1 MHEESIS
8 QIKLLNFS
16 QIIQQETGMKKFFY
30 PKSMAITGVS
40 LNKITLGKIV
50 LVNNQNIGFTGNLY
64 GIGNKEGE
72 VSGLKVYKDIASL
85 PEIPDVLIILTPA
98 DTVPAMMEEAG
109 KKGITHVVIESGGF
123 SEYSGDKHSMEEQ
136 VLSTA
141 SRYGIKVIGP
151 NCIGTVNCEINMMMP
166 FAFLKFKLI
175 NGTASIVSQSGGVG
189 DTFMRMTREN
199 HIFFNKFVSV
209 GNKLQLDEVD
219 FLEYLIDD
227 PKTDLILM
235 YLEGFSRGRKFFDL
249 CMKSEKPT
257 IVMKSNRS
265 TTSAKIAKSHTSA
278 LSANDDIVDSAFAQA
293 AVVRIEGED
302 ELAIATK
309 AFQLPVMKGNRVAVL
324 SRSGGHAVITA
335 DACARFGFDMIEFPE
350 SFISSIKSMYQSK
363 VIAHQNPLDLGEIF
377 DYTIFTKI
385 LEEAMKLDNVD
396 GIIFNHLYQSGYES
410 ETSRSFLNSVD
421 EMVKKY
427 NKPVAV
433 TLISDAEELLDI
445 MKNHPFPTF
454 TAPLQAV
461 SALKILLDYRN
472 RKEARKL
479 RGKPESFAI
488 DKILID
494 KIRTDCVEEKRIP
507 LTDEALEICNAA
519 GIIPVPYITVQPD
532 ADLKKISIGFPAAV
546 KLLSKDASH
555 KSDIGGVRIGLNN
568 ITETEAAIIEIK
580 EKIKSLENP
589 PEVNGFL
596 IQEMAG
602 RGEEFFVGGIRDESF
617 GPAVMVG
624 YGGIYIELFRD
635 RAIRLAPVTKNDAAS
650 MLRELKTYPLLKGIR
665 GRGPL
670 DEDALIDII
679 CRVSSLM
686 AEIDFINE
694 IDLNPVIVHEKGKGV
709 SIVDSRIFFR

>member
-1 MHEESIS
+1 
-8 QIKLLNFS
+8 
-16 QIIQQETGMKKFFY
+16 MKKFFY

-40 LNKITLGKIV
+40 LTKLTLGKIV
-50 LVNNQNIGFTGNLY
+50 LVNNHNLGFKGNLY
-64 GIGNKEGE
+64 GIGNTEGE
-72 VSGLKVYKDIASL
+72 VNGLKIYKDITSL

-98 DTVPAMMEEAG
+98 VTVPAMIEEAG
-109 KKGITHVVIESGGF
+109 KKGITNVVIESGGF
-123 SEYSGDKHSMEEQ
+123 SEYSGDNNNMEEQ
-136 VLSTA
+136 ILSTA
-141 SRYGIKVIGP
+141 SKYGIKIIGP
-151 NCIGTVNCEINMMMP
+151 NCIGTVNCEINMLM
-166 FAFLKFKLI
+166 AFVYLKFKLI
-175 NGTASIVSQSGGVG
+175 NGSASIISQSGGVG
-189 DTFMRMTREN
+189 DTYMRMAREN

-219 FLEYLIDD
+219 FMEYYISD
-227 PKTDLILM
+227 PMTSLILM

-249 CMKSEKPT
+249 AMRSDKPV

-265 TTSAKIAKSHTSA
+265 SISAKIAKSHTAA
-278 LSANDDIVDSAFAQA
+278 LSANDDVVDSAIAQSA
-293 AVVRIEGED
+293 AVRVEGED
-302 ELAIATK
+302 ELAIAIK
-309 AFQLPVMKGNRVAVL
+309 AFQLPVIRGNRVAVL

-335 DACARFGFDMIEFPE
+335 DACAKLGFEMVEFPE

-377 DYTIFTKI
+377 DYTIFTRI

-396 GIIFNHLYQSGYES
+396 GIIFNHLFQSGYES
-410 ETSRSFLNSVD
+410 ESSRSFLNSVG
-421 EMVKKY
+421 EMIKKY
-427 NKPVAV
+427 NKPVVV

-454 TAPLQAV
+454 TAALQAV

-472 RKEARKL
+472 RKEARSL
-479 RGKPESFAI
+479 RGKPETYAI
-488 DKILID
+488 DKLLID
-494 KIRTDCVEEKRIP
+494 KIRTACSEEKRIP
-507 LTDEALEICNAA
+507 LTDEALEICSAA
-519 GIIPVPYITVQPD
+519 GITPAPYITVQHESD
-532 ADLKKISIGFPAAV
+532 IKKIKIGYPAAV

-568 ITETEAAIIEIK
+568 SDDAEAAVMKIR
-580 EKIKSLENP
+580 EKINSLANP
-589 PEVNGFL
+589 PAVNGFL

-602 RGEEFFVGGIRDESF
+602 KGEEFFVGGIRDESF

-686 AEIDFINE
+686 AEIDYINE
-694 IDLNPVIVHEKGKGV
+694 IDLNPVIVHENGKGV
-709 SIVDSRIFFR
+709 SIVDSRVFFR